1 MPEKYMDTPPHGLLI
16 TQVNGYPDGLLAIP
30 DRNGS
35 PRIIVKDI
43 ERESK
48 MR

>member
-30 DRNGS
+30 DKNV
-35 PRIIVKDI
+35 RIWDHIQYKTTLY
-43 ERESK
+43 
-48 MR
+48 